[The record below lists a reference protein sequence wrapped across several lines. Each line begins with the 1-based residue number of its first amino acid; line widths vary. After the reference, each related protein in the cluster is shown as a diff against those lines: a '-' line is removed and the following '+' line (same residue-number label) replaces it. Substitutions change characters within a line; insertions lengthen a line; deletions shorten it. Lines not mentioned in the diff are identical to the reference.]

1 MVFWLRKTE
10 ADIRGSGRKIR
21 EMEKAN
27 RCYTMVIHS
36 GELSK
41 TMKSTVTSRS
51 SKSTDSTTVEAV

>member
-1 MVFWLRKTE
+1 MGV
-10 ADIRGSGRKIR
+10 DIRESGRKIK